1 MILVGQSRR
10 RKDSVKGSYEESD
23 PIAQRRFALS
33 APRGV
38 AIFLSLLLRL
48 VVHVPME
55 TEDSIRDLRVE
66 LAELMKHSDELLALL
81 AKVRERLAVVLARLN
96 AGHVQDTGKPMEEK
110 IREVRERMKG
120 TSRTRKAKKAGK

>member
-1 MILVGQSRR
+1 
-10 RKDSVKGSYEESD
+10 
-23 PIAQRRFALS
+23 
-33 APRGV
+33 
-38 AIFLSLLLRL
+38 
-48 VVHVPME
+48 ME